1 MILDKNQNE
10 VKIGSI
16 VKVLCIDPGFISTFP
31 SEDAKIVKGMINKEF
46 EVIAIDHGKPMVSQ
60 DFSNLHGLSLA
71 LDSHE
76 MELVK

>member
-10 VKIGSI
+10 VKIGSK
-16 VKVLCIDPGFISTFP
+16 VKVLSIDPLYIASFP
-31 SEDAKIVKGMINKEF
+31 NDEAKIVQTMINKEF
-46 EVIAIDHGKPMVSQ
+46 EVTDIEYGKPMVFQ
-60 DFSNLHGLSLA
+60 AFSNLSGIFLA